1 MPKINKEININL
13 IAIVADLI
21 EIPKLLNVM
30 QFNSNEGACLQCFFQ
45 PQKIVQ
51 GKKSFFQ
58 SFISIFFNYLNIIFK
73 NNKKIKKG
81 FFLILKLQL
90 MLKIK
95 VIQTLG
101 KRYQMRIMKN
111 SK

>member
-30 QFNSNEGACLQCFFQ
+30 QFNSNERACLQCFIQ

-58 SFISIFFNYLNIIFK
+58 SFISIFLTI
-73 NNKKIKKG
+73 
-81 FFLILKLQL
+81 
-90 MLKIK
+90 
-95 VIQTLG
+95 
-101 KRYQMRIMKN
+101 
-111 SK
+111 